1 MLFSSQPLLFLLFF
15 CAARFELLQQ
25 TTQLHQQPLICP
37 LNVETSAALEL
48 VIADH
53 LDVFARNGFKLKV
66 DLEGTPGTRVKL
78 LSVPFSKSVRFG
90 VDDVNELASMI
101 SERNGGSDNDHG
113 DATSQRTNKN
123 YLMLKNSAINSQS
136 SGSSSSTSSNA
147 TESDPS
153 STSGSAQNDAF
164 RLPKVVAMYA
174 SRACRSAVM
183 IGTAL
188 HTRDMSR
195 IVERLEHVEQPWN
208 CPHGRPTLRHLVD
221 LTPLR
226 EHSTHKH
233 ELLHNQ
239 GAIGSPA
246 LNCQHRPLLFQNL
259 NFGGKSSEQKVF
271 ATTTDSY
278 YLHK

>member
-1 MLFSSQPLLFLLFF
+1 MSFCLYVLFRSG
-15 CAARFELLQQ
+15 RFELLQQ
-25 TTQLHQQPLICP
+25 TTQLHQQPLISP

-101 SERNGGSDNDHG
+101 SERNGGSDNDYG

-123 YLMLKNSAINSQS
+123 YLMLKNAAISSQASTNSSSASTNTAETDLP
-136 SGSSSSTSSNA
+136 SSSSSSA
-147 TESDPS
+147 QKDPPS
-153 STSGSAQNDAF
+153 SSQGSQNEAF

-188 HTRDMSR
+188 HTRDMDR
-195 IVERLEHVEQPWN
+195 IVARLEHVEQPWN

-221 LTPLR
+221 LTSLR

-233 ELLHNQ
+233 ELLHSQ
-239 GAIGSPA
+239 AVAEPA
-246 LNCQHRPLLFQNL
+246 
-259 NFGGKSSEQKVF
+259 S
-271 ATTTDSY
+271 T
-278 YLHK
+278 

>member
-1 MLFSSQPLLFLLFF
+1 M
-15 CAARFELLQQ
+15 
-25 TTQLHQQPLICP
+25 ICP

-101 SERNGGSDNDHG
+101 SERNGGGDNDYG

-123 YLMLKNSAINSQS
+123 YLMLKNSAINSQTSASSSSSSLNATENGPSNS
-136 SGSSSSTSSNA
+136 SGSAQNDPQSSSQ
-147 TESDPS
+147 
-153 STSGSAQNDAF
+153 GSQNDAF

-188 HTRDMSR
+188 HIRDMSR

-221 LTPLR
+221 LAPLR

-233 ELLHNQ
+233 ELLHYQ

-246 LNCQHRPLLFQNL
+246 LN
-259 NFGGKSSEQKVF
+259 
-271 ATTTDSY
+271 
-278 YLHK
+278 